1 MLSSFLIFS
10 EESSV
15 TQAPDVFVD
24 PIVRLLVKASPW
36 WEWLATISFGAIILR
51 LCLSILLGGLLGV
64 ERSSKRHAAGF
75 RTYILCS
82 IGACVV
88 AFLNQFL
95 IAFFGSGDPARLG
108 AGVIGGIGFLC
119 TGSILMTSRSQI
131 KGLTTAASLWAS
143 GCIGLAI
150 GHGFYALALIAC
162 LLVYIVLRCLPSI
175 ERYFTSRSKSFSV
188 HCELSARTDLK
199 ELIETLRSK
208 NLEVRNIEHNVA
220 YAQTGLSVYSIEI
233 TLPRNKKNKITHD
246 DVISWIIA
254 LPFCSHAEIIGY

>member
-1 MLSSFLIFS
+1 MANFFLFFS
-10 EESSV
+10 EASV
-15 TQAPDVFVD
+15 SQAPDIYID
-24 PIVRLLVKASPW
+24 PIVRLLVKISPW

-51 LCLSILLGGLLGV
+51 LCLSILLGGILGV

-131 KGLTTAASLWAS
+131 RGLTTAASLWAS

-150 GHGFYALALIAC
+150 GHGFYALALVSCI
-162 LLVYIVLRCLPSI
+162 LVYIVLRCLPSI
-175 ERYFTSRSKSFSV
+175 ERYFTSRSKSFTV

-199 ELIETLRSK
+199 ALIETLRNK
-208 NLEVRNIEHNVA
+208 NLEVRNVEHNVA
-220 YAQTGLSVYSIEI
+220 YAQTGLSVYTIEI
-233 TLPRNKKNKITHD
+233 TIPKGRKDKITHD
-246 DVISWIIA
+246 EVVSLIQS
-254 LPFCSHAEIIGY
+254 LPFCSHAEVIS